1 MHDGVPL
8 SFAEPLPPAFRRTV
22 TVLEPEG
29 TLPYEEAKWRDALV
43 VVRRGEIE
51 LECLAGGRRAFREGD
66 ILFLSGLS
74 LRALHNPGAGPA
86 VLVAV
91 SRARADEFRAS
102 GGSTDSKRR
111 DVKGTA
117 S

>member
-1 MHDGVPL
+1 MDDAPL
-8 SFAEPLPPAFRRTV
+8 SFAEPLPAAFRRTV
-22 TVLEPEG
+22 TVLAPGG
-29 TLPYEEAKWRDALV
+29 TRPYDDEEWRDALV

-66 ILFLSGLS
+66 VLFLAGLS
-74 LRALHNPGAGPA
+74 LQALHNPGGEPA

-91 SRARADEFRAS
+91 ARARADEFRAG
-102 GGSTDSKRR
+102 GGSTDSKRP

>member
-1 MHDGVPL
+1 MEDL

-22 TVLEPEG
+22 TVLEPG
-29 TLPYEEAKWRDALV
+29 TTRPFDEAEWRDALV

-51 LECLAGGRRAFREGD
+51 LECLAGCRRAFREGD

-74 LRALHNPGAGPA
+74 LRALHNRGAEPA

-91 SRARADEFRAS
+91 SRARPGGVRA
-102 GGSTDSKRR
+102 GR
-111 DVKGTA
+111 
-117 S
+117 

>member
-1 MHDGVPL
+1 MEDL
-8 SFAEPLPPAFRRTV
+8 SFAEPLPPVVRRTV
-22 TVLEPEG
+22 TVLEPG
-29 TLPYEEAKWRDALV
+29 TTRPYEEAEWRDALV

-51 LECLAGGRRAFREGD
+51 LECLAGGRHAFREGD

-74 LRALHNPGAGPA
+74 LRALHNRGAGPA

-91 SRARADEFRAS
+91 SRARPDEFCAG
-102 GGSTDSKRR
+102 GGSTDSKRP

>member
-1 MHDGVPL
+1 MEEL

-22 TVLEPEG
+22 TVLAPDE
-29 TLPYEEAKWRDALV
+29 TRPYDETEWRDALV

-66 ILFLSGLS
+66 VLFLSGLS
-74 LRALHNPGAGPA
+74 LRAMHNRGAGPA

-91 SRARADEFRAS
+91 FRARADEFPAAGRS
-102 GGSTDSKRR
+102 DG
-111 DVKGTA
+111 
-117 S
+117 